1 MGLLVCHHISI
12 IVHRNEKTIISGG
25 SDSLLVIWKDT
36 TEERKMKAAAELEQ
50 QILEEQKLANL
61 LKANKLS
68 SALIL
73 ALKLQR
79 PYKVLKIVESKF

>member
-1 MGLLVCHHISI
+1 
-12 IVHRNEKTIISGG
+12 
-25 SDSLLVIWKDT
+25 
-36 TEERKMKAAAELEQ
+36 MKAAAELEQ